1 MKIKIYKTIIL
12 LVVLCGCETGS
23 LILREECR
31 LREFENRILRRIWS
45 KRDKNGEWR
54 SLYNEELQSLYRS
67 PIIVRVIKSKRLRW
81 AMHVTRMEESWSAF
95 KLLTDK
101 PTGKRPLWR
110 PRRRWEDNIRMDL
123 EEIGINAGNCV
134 DSAQDRNYWRALV
147 NAALNLR
154 VP

>member
-1 MKIKIYKTIIL
+1 MD
-12 LVVLCGCETGS
+12 E
-23 LILREECR
+23 
-31 LREFENRILRRIWS
+31 
-45 KRDKNGEWR
+45 NGEWR
-54 SLYNEELQSLYRS
+54 RLHIEELHSLYRS
-67 PIIVRVIKSKRLRW
+67 PNIVREITSRRLRW
-81 AMHVTRMEESWSAF
+81 AGHVVRMEEGRNAF
-95 KLLTDK
+95 KIIPGK
-101 PTGKRPLWR
+101 YTGNRSLGR